1 MDRTLHLPL
10 RVVVAED
17 EPPALRHLLFA
28 LSLIP
33 DLEVVGAAG
42 DGAQAIALAREL
54 SPDLLILDIHMP
66 GATGMEVARMLS
78 GPSGPELMFITA
90 YGGFAA
96 DAFELEAV
104 DYLLKPVRDDRLAQA
119 VARVRRRIAGKAA
132 MAAPG
137 LPTAVPDG
145 ASPNAIWAPVR
156 HGKVR
161 IDAQAIYWIEAAG
174 DYVLV
179 HTATRSHM
187 IRRFISDLE
196 QVFDP
201 SVLLRVH
208 RSAMINVGR
217 LRAVRRP
224 ARGRLSVVLEDDI
237 EVPVGANYAPAV
249 NRLVDQIGG

>member
-1 MDRTLHLPL
+1 MPL

-33 DLEVVGAAG
+33 DLEVVGAAS
-42 DGAQAIALAREL
+42 DGARAIELAREL
-54 SPDLLILDIHMP
+54 SPNLLILDVHMP
-66 GATGMEVARMLS
+66 GATGMEVARTLA
-78 GPSGPELMFITA
+78 GPEGPELMFITA

-132 MAAPG
+132 ITPSQPTPG
-137 LPTAVPDG
+137 SEAGT
-145 ASPNAIWAPVR
+145 PNAIWAPVR

-249 NRLVDQIGG
+249 NRLMDQIGG

>member
-1 MDRTLHLPL
+1 LTL

-17 EPPALRHLLFA
+17 EPPALRHLLSA
-28 LSLIP
+28 LSTIP
-33 DLEVVGAAG
+33 DLEVVGTAG
-42 DGAQAIALAREL
+42 SGARAIELAVDL
-54 SPDLLILDIHMP
+54 APDLLILDIQMP
-66 GATGMEVARMLS
+66 GGTGMEVAQALS
-78 GPSGPELMFITA
+78 GPGGPEVMFITA
-90 YGGFAA
+90 YGGFAT

-132 MAAPG
+132 LAEPAPC
-137 LPTAVPDG
+137 PTAEG
-145 ASPNAIWAPVR
+145 AAPNAIWAPVR
-156 HGKVR
+156 NGKVR
-161 IDAQAIYWIEAAG
+161 IDAQSIYWIEAAG
-174 DYVLV
+174 DYVLI
-179 HTATRSHM
+179 HTGSRSHM

-224 ARGRLSVVLEDDI
+224 ARGRLSVLLDDEI
-237 EVPVGANYAPAV
+237 EVPVGANYVPAV
-249 NRLVDQIGG
+249 NRLVDQLGV